1 MSFQL
6 FVFYVFAAI
15 MVLAALRMI
24 TAKNPV
30 HSSLS
35 LVVVFFTSS
44 AIWLLVDAEF
54 LAITL
59 VLVYVGAVM
68 VLFLFVVMM
77 LDINVTRMRAGFVRF
92 MPVALVVSAI
102 MIIELVLVV
111 LSKEFTYPKPAPA
124 PADFSNT
131 QELGRI
137 LYTDYLL
144 PFEVASVILLV
155 AIIAAIVLTLRHR
168 PETRT
173 QDPGQQ
179 VKVQAKD
186 RVRIVEME
194 SVKRE
199 DEQ

>member
-6 FVFYVFAAI
+6 IVFYIFAAI

-30 HSSLS
+30 HSALS

-44 AIWLLVDAEF
+44 AIWLLLDAEF

-77 LDINVTRMRAGFVRF
+77 LDINVAKMRAGFVRF

-102 MIIELVLVV
+102 MIVELVLVV
-111 LSKEFTYPKPAPA
+111 LSREFSYPKPVPA

-173 QDPGQQ
+173 QNPGEQ

-186 RVRIVEME
+186 RMRIVEME
-194 SVKRE
+194 STRRE
-199 DEQ
+199 DDQ